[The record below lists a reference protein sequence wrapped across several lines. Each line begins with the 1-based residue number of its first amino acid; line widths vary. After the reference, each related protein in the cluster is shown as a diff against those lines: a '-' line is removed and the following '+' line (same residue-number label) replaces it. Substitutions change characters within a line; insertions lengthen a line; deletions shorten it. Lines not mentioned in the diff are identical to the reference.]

1 MNKIEK
7 LTTEQ
12 EAKMS
17 EYVSK
22 WTERGLTTTQRSLE
36 DAQIDF
42 HNFQKIVL
50 KKDKPAKVVL
60 VKSPLEAN
68 KLIKKMYFKDTDK
81 MKCFYPYF
89 DCQYW
94 AGWFSFYE
102 FMEKELGVKYDNKVE
117 YDAMCACSGYGMVY
131 PLDDICIVVQ
141 PPTIIKKNA
150 NGLHCENGPALSY
163 DGDNELYAL
172 NNVVMPKHYVLTDSH
187 EITGE
192 MIFKETNVEI
202 RRELIRKVGI
212 EQIFEKMPHKLL
224 DRQDEYELYSIELS
238 EEVKDARYLKM
249 TNPSIGCFHMEGVAP
264 EISTVKDALKW
275 RNQNMF
281 ENADVLT

>member
-1 MNKIEK
+1 MIEA
-7 LTTEQ
+7 LTKTQ
-12 EAKMS
+12 ESKMS

-22 WTERGLTTTQRSLE
+22 WTELGLITTPRTIT
-36 DAQIDF
+36 DAKIDF
-42 HNFQKIVL
+42 FKFQQLVL
-50 KKDKPAKVVL
+50 KKDKPTEVIL
-60 VKSPLEAN
+60 VNSPLEAN
-68 KLIKKMYFKDTDK
+68 KKIKELYFKDTDK
-81 MKCFYPYF
+81 MKCFYSYF

-102 FMEKELGVKYDNKVE
+102 FMEKEVGIKYDNKAE

-150 NGLHCENGPALSY
+150 SGLHCEDGAALSY
-163 DGDNELYAL
+163 NGDNEIYAL
-172 NNVVMPKHYVLTDSH
+172 NGVVMPKEYVLTPSH
-187 EITGE
+187 KITSE

-202 RRELIRKVGI
+202 RRELIRKVGL
-212 EQIFEKMPHKLL
+212 EQVFERMPHKLL
-224 DRQDEYELYSIELS
+224 DTQGNYELYSIDLS

-249 TNPSIGCFHMEGVAP
+249 TNPSIQVFHIEGVAP
-264 EISTVKDALKW
+264 EIATVKDALKW